1 MNAERETPKQPPRH
15 GPPPC
20 KDPRTRAALTAAF
33 QAIEK
38 GEEDRAEAW
47 LTDFFERTPELPL
60 SDRSAIRYQ
69 LGKLVCSQGRTVEAS
84 ELFEEALH
92 YARTADDRNREAY
105 ALNGLAVVAHR
116 FGELA
121 RADAL
126 WELACTM
133 ADESFDH
140 RLVAMTSQN
149 RGVLANTRSNYGLAM
164 EQYRSSMEAFER
176 TDDPQGVSWVA
187 NNLGLLLADLRR
199 FTEAVGVLRVARDSA
214 IEAKDHQLESLAE
227 VNLAATLVE
236 MDLPS
241 SAIEPARR
249 ALELA
254 RRRGDHLREAEALK
268 ALGLIEARRG
278 AADEGATLLER
289 AHDLATAASDRLLC
303 AEVLAALGEVRD
315 SQGKS
320 EEAQRHW
327 ESSESIFREI
337 GALLDADA
345 VRQRKE
351 DRGES
356 GLRTRSANGN

>member
-1 MNAERETPKQPPRH
+1 MS
-15 GPPPC
+15 
-20 KDPRTRAALTAAF
+20 AAL
-33 QAIEK
+33 QAIQK

-47 LTDFFERTPELPL
+47 LRDFFGRTADLPV
-60 SDRSAIRYQ
+60 SDRSAIVYQ
-69 LGKLVCSQGRTVEAS
+69 LGKLVCSQGRTVEAA
-84 ELFEEALH
+84 EHFEEALH
-92 YARTADDRNREAY
+92 HARSADDRNREAY

-116 FGELA
+116 FGELS

-133 ADESFDH
+133 ADETFDH

-164 EQYRSSMEAFER
+164 EQYRSSMEAFEK
-176 TDDPQGVSWVA
+176 TGDPQGVSWVA

-199 FTEAVGVLRVARDSA
+199 FAEAVPVLRVARDSA
-214 IEAKDHQLESLAE
+214 IEAKDSQLESLAE
-227 VNLAATLVE
+227 VNLAATLIE

-268 ALGLIEARRG
+268 SLGLIEARRG
-278 AADEGATLLER
+278 EADEGATLLQR
-289 AHDLATAASDRLLC
+289 AHDLATEASDRLLC
-303 AEVLAALGEVRD
+303 AELLAALGDVRAG
-315 SQGKS
+315 QGQLDVAEK
-320 EEAQRHW
+320 HW
-327 ESSESIFREI
+327 ASSESIFREI

-345 VRQRKE
+345 VHQRR
-351 DRGES
+351 DRSRGAS
-356 GLRTRSANGN
+356 RSVQVNAS